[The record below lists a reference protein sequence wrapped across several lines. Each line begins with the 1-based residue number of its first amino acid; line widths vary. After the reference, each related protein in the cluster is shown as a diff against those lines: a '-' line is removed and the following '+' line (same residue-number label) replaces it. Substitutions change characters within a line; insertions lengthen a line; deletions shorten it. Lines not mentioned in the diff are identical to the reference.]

1 MTESTL
7 YIYLVTTR
15 ECLNT
20 GNQLFLYFFCNYLP
34 NTQVRYNIKFDE
46 KVKKY
51 RAEDVAGGW
60 WERDLERRDR
70 RRDSRSRGHRRRG
83 DSHERRGRRRER
95 SRYRERSRSRRRDR
109 SDDVCRQYQRSG
121 KCEYGEKCKFEHDD
135 PKSREKETKEKVR
148 EKLREKSR
156 AKSREKKSRAK
167 SREKKSRSKSR
178 RKSRSKSRSEAPKPG
193 AAFTFDD
200 Y

>member
-1 MTESTL
+1 MVTRGLTRPFVYSSTILNERCPEL
-7 YIYLVTTR
+7 YYDAR
-15 ECLNT
+15 
-20 GNQLFLYFFCNYLP
+20 FY
-34 NTQVRYNIKFDE
+34 
-46 KVKKY
+46 Y
-51 RAEDVAGGW
+51 RANVSADAREDVAGGW